1 MPDIPNNS
9 AFDIKASLV
18 IGNPLFYK
26 SLKQS
31 NTEAPIPGF
40 LPFLGPEK
48 DFLFVRHENSFVLYF
63 INDIYMHH
71 VLYIFY
77 QLHKYPSFEYRE

>member
-18 IGNPLFYK
+18 IGNPLFCK
-26 SLKQS
+26 SLKYS
-31 NTEAPIPGF
+31 KIEALISGF

-48 DFLFVRHENSFVLYF
+48 DLLLVRHENSFVF
-63 INDIYMHH
+63 I
-71 VLYIFY
+71 
-77 QLHKYPSFEYRE
+77 LHQ